1 MTSPFKP
8 GVHRGIITA
17 KSPRVRSHRVG
28 RATQPDGALT
38 TAYRAA
44 VALVCSACA
53 RPIAPGQLFSR
64 RSRQVRGFGM
74 GQLQVD
80 VCTACRPLRLEETA
94 AAPVALEDT
103 QDER

>member
-8 GVHRGIITA
+8 GIHRGTIA
-17 KSPRVRSHRVG
+17 ARSHRVG
-28 RATQPDGALT
+28 RATQADGAIT

-44 VALVCSACA
+44 TTLLCSQCTQ
-53 RPIAPGQLFSR
+53 PIGPGQFFSR

-80 VCTACRPLRLEETA
+80 VCTVCRPLRLEETA
-94 AAPVALEDT
+94 DAPAALEDK